1 MSSWR
6 PELRYR
12 DDDRLAWEPLEKEDI
27 YTAPLPRRPRLN
39 WSRALIYLLAA
50 GAVLLVWVRP
60 HKAPLSA
67 RLREAHEQC
76 YFANAPTGAPPAFS
90 ERTVNDRFV
99 QGTPATMIRNATVFT
114 GETIL
119 HGMDILLDRGL
130 VQSVSPAS
138 KRPANTGV
146 VEIDA
151 AGAWLTPG
159 LVDMH
164 THLGVLS
171 TPLMPSTEDGNSRQS
186 PTRPM
191 LRSIDAFNE
200 HDQNVRRTLS
210 GGVTTALVLPG
221 SLNNIGG
228 QAYPVKLGS
237 LLGRP
242 PSSRVVDPPRSM
254 IMNGEAGR
262 ARDDMYAK
270 DTGMQRP
277 DGSTSFRQ
285 IKMACGENARKYHL
299 VRMDEA
305 WNFRSMLERARK
317 LRARQD
323 DFCARLAA
331 GQLDR
336 APPGDLHFP
345 NEQEMDVLVDVL
357 RGRTKVQT
365 HCYTM
370 NDLDA
375 FVRHANEF
383 QFPIAAF
390 HHAHETYLVPSV
402 LHGAPGG
409 APAAAIFSTN
419 ANYKFE
425 SYFGTPFQPELLRSH
440 NITPIIKSD
449 HPVLDSRRLLNQAAQ
464 AHHFGLQELDALR
477 AVTSAPAHVLGFAH
491 RLGHVQPGMDADV
504 VLWDR
509 HPLHLGAT
517 PTAVFVDGRPEFDVL
532 HPSGPA
538 PSGSKP
544 QQAPSVAQFQ
554 DEIARVLN
562 ASDAIADQR
571 ALAFPTALQRVP
583 DMVLHNI
590 SRAYLREEGRIRE
603 QNGTGLVL
611 VFAQGQVRC
620 VGDESCLASA
630 PAHAHH
636 KHVQGGVVLPG
647 LVSYG
652 ATLGLSD
659 IPSEASASNGKDPA
673 ESPAEQSVSRAVD
686 GLVFGGHDLLRAHAS
701 GVSTAIT
708 VPQFEGVFGGISA
721 QFDTGANSVLDK
733 MSVRASSVAVHAKL
747 APTDKGYPA
756 LSTQVAL
763 LRALLNSPKTA
774 EWEQVASGHLP
785 LVVATDYEHMVA
797 QLILLKRAMP
807 QVRLVLDSAA
817 PLHRVAAE
825 LAAVDIPVLLPNKVW
840 MYGWERRDRLAGPP
854 VSAATEL
861 GVLLQHGVRVGVR
874 IDESWEASNLLWET
888 TWAAQDAHVT
898 DAATILSWLTTSLE
912 DILQLPVPPSS
923 DVVVY
928 DSDPFAYG
936 AKVLGVGTPR
946 GFELFP

>member
-1 MSSWR
+1 MNW
-6 PELRYR
+6 YR
-12 DDDRLAWEPLEKEDI
+12 VLVAI
-27 YTAPLPRRPRLN
+27 FTA
-39 WSRALIYLLAA
+39 
-50 GAVLLVWVRP
+50 GVMLLVWVRP
-60 HKAPLSA
+60 HKGPFSA
-67 RLREAHEQC
+67 RLQEAREQC
-76 YFANAPTGAPPAFS
+76 HFASAPAGAPPAFS
-90 ERTVNDRFV
+90 ERTVNDRFI

-114 GETIL
+114 GEMIL
-119 HGMDILLDRGL
+119 HGMDVLLNQGL
-130 VQSVSPAS
+130 IQYVSPAS
-138 KRPANTGV
+138 KRQADADV

-171 TPLMPSTEDGNSRQS
+171 APLMPSTEDGNSQQS

-191 LRSIDAFNE
+191 LRSIDGFNE

-237 LLGRP
+237 LAGRP

-270 DTGMQRP
+270 NTGMQRP

-305 WNFRSMLERARK
+305 WNFRSMLERAQK
-317 LRARQD
+317 LRVRQD
-323 DFCARLAA
+323 DFCAKLAA
-331 GQLDR
+331 GQLNR
-336 APPGDLHFP
+336 ASPDDLHFP
-345 NEQEMDVLVDVL
+345 NEREIDVLVDVL

-409 APAAAIFSTN
+409 APAAAVFSTN

-425 SYFGTPFQPELLRSH
+425 SYFGTPFQPELLRSY

-449 HPVLDSRRLLNQAAQ
+449 HPVLDSRHLLNQAAQ

-477 AVTSAPAHVLGFAH
+477 AVTSAPAHVLGLAH

-517 PTAVFVDGRPEFDVL
+517 PTAVFVDGRSEFDVL
-532 HPSGPA
+532 HPSGP
-538 PSGSKP
+538 PPDGIKP
-544 QQAPSVAQFQ
+544 QQAPPMAQFR
-554 DEIARVLN
+554 DEIVRVRN

-571 ALAFPTALQRVP
+571 ALAFPTPLRRIP
-583 DMVLHNI
+583 DVVLHNL
-590 SRAYLREEGRIRE
+590 SRVYIRDEGRIR
-603 QNGTGLVL
+603 QHNGTDLVL
-611 VFAQGQVRC
+611 VFSQGKVRC
-620 VGDESCLASA
+620 IGDKACLASA

-636 KHVQGGVVLPG
+636 KNAQGGVVLPG

-659 IPSEASASNGKDPA
+659 IPSEASASNGEDADTK
-673 ESPAEQSVSRAVD
+673 SPAEQPVSRAVD

-701 GVSTAIT
+701 GVSTAVT
-708 VPQFEGVFGGISA
+708 APQFEGVLGGVSA
-721 QFDTGANSVLDK
+721 QFDTGAGSVLDK
-733 MSVRASSVAVHAKL
+733 MSVRASSVAMHAKL
-747 APTDKGYPA
+747 APTDKGRPA

-763 LRALLNSPKTA
+763 LRAQLDSPVTA
-774 EWEQVASGHLP
+774 EWEQVASGQLP
-785 LVVATDYEHMVA
+785 LVVATDYEHVVA
-797 QLILLKRAMP
+797 QLILFKRAMP

-825 LAAVDIPVLLPNKVW
+825 LSAADIPVLLPNKVW
-840 MYGWERRDRLAGPP
+840 IYGWERRDRLAGPP

-898 DAATILSWLTTSLE
+898 DAATILSWLTT
-912 DILQLPVPPSS
+912 
-923 DVVVY
+923 
-928 DSDPFAYG
+928 
-936 AKVLGVGTPR
+936 R
-946 GFELFP
+946 

>member
-1 MSSWR
+1 MSIWQ
-6 PELRYR
+6 PVPRYHDV
-12 DDDRLAWEPLEKEDI
+12 DDKVEWEPLDNETI
-27 YTAPLPRRPRLN
+27 YPASSRRSTRLS
-39 WSRALIYLLAA
+39 WFRALVYLLAA

-60 HKAPLSA
+60 HRSPNSA
-67 RLREAHEQC
+67 RLLEAQEQC
-76 YFANAPTGAPPAFS
+76 YFARAPAGAPPAFS
-90 ERTVNDRFV
+90 ERTVNDRHV
-99 QGTPATMIRNATVFT
+99 RDTRATIIRNATVFT
-114 GETIL
+114 GEAIL
-119 HGMDILLDRGL
+119 REMDVLLDQGL
-130 VQSVSPAS
+130 IQSVSPTSHRRRIAD
-138 KRPANTGV
+138 A
-146 VEIDA
+146 VEMDA

-159 LVDMH
+159 LIDMH
-164 THLGVLS
+164 THLGVLG
-171 TPLMPSTEDGNSRQS
+171 TPSMPSNQDVNSHLS

-237 LLGRP
+237 LAGRP

-254 IMNGEAGR
+254 VMNGEAGH
-262 ARDDMYAK
+262 ARDEMYAK
-270 DTGMQRP
+270 NTGMQRP

-285 IKMACGENARKYHL
+285 IKMACGENARKYQL

-305 WNFRSMLERARK
+305 WNFRSMLERAQK

-323 DFCARLAA
+323 DFCSRLAA
-331 GQLDR
+331 GQLNR
-336 APPGDLHFP
+336 APPSELHFP
-345 NEQEMDVLVDVL
+345 NEQEIDVLVDVL

-409 APAAAIFSTN
+409 TPAAAIFSTN
-419 ANYKFE
+419 ANYKYE
-425 SYFGTPFQPELLRSH
+425 SYFGTPFQPELLRTH

-477 AVTSAPAHVLGFAH
+477 AVTSAPAHVLGLAH

-509 HPLHLGAT
+509 HPLQLGAT
-517 PTAVFVDGRPEFDVL
+517 PTAVFVDGRSEFDKL
-532 HPSGPA
+532 HPSGPT
-538 PSGSKP
+538 PSGTKP
-544 QQAPSVAQFQ
+544 RKAPPMAQFR
-554 DEIARVLN
+554 DEIARVRN
-562 ASDAIADQR
+562 ESDAIADQR
-571 ALAFPTALQRVP
+571 ALAFPTPLQRVP
-583 DMVLHNI
+583 DMVLHNLSHVYI
-590 SRAYLREEGRIRE
+590 RDMGRIRQ
-603 QNGTGLVL
+603 QNGTDLML
-611 VFAQGQVRC
+611 VFAQGEVLC
-620 VGDESCLASA
+620 IGGKSCLASV

-636 KHVQGGVVLPG
+636 MDTQGGVVLPG
-647 LVSYG
+647 LISYG
-652 ATLGLSD
+652 AMLGLSD
-659 IPSEASASNGKDPA
+659 IVSETSASNGEDPDA
-673 ESPAEQSVSRAVD
+673 SVRPERPAPVSFAAD
-686 GLVFGGHDLLRAHAS
+686 GLVLGGHDLLRAHAS
-701 GVSTAIT
+701 GVSTVVNA
-708 VPQFEGVFGGISA
+708 PQFEGLFGGVSA
-721 QFDTGANSVLDK
+721 QFDTGARTVLDK
-733 MSVRASSVAVHAKL
+733 MSIRASRVAMHAKL
-747 APTDKGYPA
+747 APSDNGQPA

-763 LRALLNSPKTA
+763 LRAQLNNPATT
-774 EWEQVASGHLP
+774 EWQQVASGKLP
-785 LVVATDYEHMVA
+785 LVVATDYEHMVV
-797 QLILLKRAMP
+797 QMILLKRAMP

-825 LAAVDIPVLLPNKVW
+825 LAAADIPVLLPNRVW
-840 MYGWERRDRLAGPP
+840 IYGWERRDRLAGPP

-874 IDESWEASNLLWET
+874 IDEGWEASNLLWET

-898 DAATILSWLTTSLE
+898 DAATILSWLTT
-912 DILQLPVPPSS
+912 
-923 DVVVY
+923 
-928 DSDPFAYG
+928 
-936 AKVLGVGTPR
+936 K
-946 GFELFP
+946 